1 MTSWLIILL
10 VAIASLPL
18 VLIFSKKIRH
28 KSFYFFSYAF
38 YTAKPLGIL
47 VGPLLLLDEKRSS
60 ATDVYLLLNIFHY
73 GIIFLTIWF
82 LILIQSNI
90 KYKWDFSFIQK
101 RINTRVAISSL
112 TILLFSILIIKSDWV
127 FLLDPRKGY
136 QYHRE
141 GVGFVW
147 ALYILGVGVL
157 YFIYVV
163 LRGLTVR
170 STLIFAFLFFLTG
183 SKQLILEVF
192 LKSYLLAKRSR
203 IRIKSWQ
210 YIIGMVVLISLMLVQ
225 FDQIGA
231 SEGFLMRVK
240 EYANFHYYA
249 SLVFDDYLNG
259 NLNFRYGEIFA
270 SSFWGYVPRLL
281 YPDKPYAYGATAVL
295 EMYFPGLAATGHT
308 PSFGPL
314 TTEFVEFGWLAPVAG
329 VFLNLGTIIFLV
341 ALIVT
346 STNNKYSK
354 HMQIGCLAYVLI
366 PGFGFHLPSIFTAIF
381 AFVVLPM
388 FISRTQVKQ

>member
-1 MTSWLIILL
+1 MI
-10 VAIASLPL
+10 V
-18 VLIFSKKIRH
+18 
-28 KSFYFFSYAF
+28 
-38 YTAKPLGIL
+38 
-47 VGPLLLLDEKRSS
+47 PLLFLDEKPNS
-60 ATDVYLLLNIFHY
+60 ATDIYLLLNIFY
-73 GIIFLTIWF
+73 YCIIFFTLWF
-82 LILIQSNI
+82 LLLIQPNI

-101 RINTRVAISSL
+101 RINTRVVISSL

-314 TTEFVEFGWLAPVAG
+314 TTEFVDFGWLAPVAG